1 MEETL
6 KKLAGR
12 LEVAIEAC
20 SEVANELEAL
30 NNLVA
35 YLERTISICREVAD
49 ELATMAVKRE
59 TVAEEKTATTEA
71 KPEVGITPELE
82 EAIRRAAEERKEGK
96 VELEVHR
103 VEVRQAREIFGEAA
117 KDPTRR
123 YWVLFHRSREG
134 REIKL
139 GQIPVPADPSKVSPR
154 SQAARYV
161 ARYGHLP
168 KAGDKVLLKRN
179 EKGFLELVL

>member
-1 MEETL
+1 MTNETL
-6 KKLAGR
+6 KEPARKLEGAGLWVLVKK
-12 LEVAIEAC
+12 LE
-20 SEVANELEAL
+20 EVRDVLQG
-30 NNLVA
+30 
-35 YLERTISICREVAD
+35 VAD
-49 ELATMAVKRE
+49 ALATLAVQKE
-59 TVAEEKTATTEA
+59 TVTEVKSEEKTATTEA

-96 VELEVHR
+96 VELEIHR

-168 KAGDKVLLKRN
+168 QAGDRVLLKRG
-179 EKGFLELVL
+179 EKGFLELIL